1 MKTAL
6 ITGAYGA
13 IGREIA
19 IGLVKQNYRILLVG
33 RKEKRLNELKE
44 ELQSN
49 YVNSQC
55 QVYIADISLKAGI
68 QKLADSIDEKIHVLI
83 NNAATA
89 PVQRIETEE
98 GIEMQWATNVLG
110 YYWMIMA
117 FHKQLLR
124 TSNPRI
130 VNVAS
135 YWAGDLDLEDPEFKT
150 RIYNNNV
157 AYRQSKQA
165 DRMLTYGLTEFF
177 KGTIAINSCHPGDT
191 NSKLSNDLGFGG
203 SESAKKAAETPLLL
217 ATTDLGLEYN
227 GQYFEHG
234 KISNCRFQKNESAI
248 DQLLEICEQY

>member
-19 IGLVKQNYRILLVG
+19 FGLVRDNYRTLLVG
-33 RKEKRLNELKE
+33 RNENRLNKLRT

-49 YVNSQC
+49 NEDAECKTYVIDLSSKT
-55 QVYIADISLKAGI
+55 DII
-68 QKLADSIDEKIHVLI
+68 KLTNSIDEKIDVLI

-89 PVQRIETEE
+89 PIQRVENKE

-110 YYWMIMA
+110 YYWMIMGLQ
-117 FHKQLLR
+117 KQLMQ
-124 TSNPRI
+124 TNNPKI

-150 RIYNNNV
+150 RTYNNNT

-165 DRMLTYGLTEFF
+165 DRMLTYGLAEFF
-177 KGTIAINSCHPGDT
+177 KGAITINSCHPGDA

-217 ATTDLGLEYN
+217 AATGLGLEYT
-227 GQYFEHG
+227 GEYFEHG
-234 KISNCRFQKNESAI
+234 RKSNCRFQQNKSAI
-248 DQLLEICEQY
+248 NQLLEICKEY